1 VLILFLR
8 SGPLLKI
15 DTGAAYIPNP
25 QKANKLGED
34 AYFIAKDGKSFG
46 ELNRCMVSLSPASD
60 FFVSRVLYNDASD
73 ADIELWY
80 GRQTAYQHS
89 SFGQCVLTRRRAW
102 GRSRRLGLGF
112 VLSGTDAGDGAF
124 PTSVLFEHLDFV
136 QSGVADGV
144 GGWALSG
151 VDAGEYAR
159 LLMQMAQLFAE
170 AKKLDPHPKQV
181 GCRAVRAGACGSSSS
196 EAAAQR
202 GTLLS
207 AGCQALTRQSRPAA

>member
-1 VLILFLR
+1 MTVLILFLC

-46 ELNRCMVSLSPASD
+46 ELNRCMISLSPASEI
-60 FFVSRVLYNDASD
+60 FCQSRYSL
-73 ADIELWY
+73 
-80 GRQTAYQHS
+80 
-89 SFGQCVLTRRRAW
+89 
-102 GRSRRLGLGF
+102 LGVGDGAGGW
-112 VLSGTDAGDGAF
+112 VLSGMDAGDGASQPVF
-124 PTSVLFEHLDFV
+124 CSLDVV

-181 GCRAVRAGACGSSSS
+181 GCRAVRAGTCGSSPPRQQHNEGRCSV
-196 EAAAQR
+196 
-202 GTLLS
+202 L
-207 AGCQALTRQSRPAA
+207 ALRL